1 MDLSKH
7 LLHLENRLLSRA
19 VREDAAELARL
30 IADDFVEFGAS
41 GGIWNKFD
49 VLEAL
54 PQQAFAQRNVSQ
66 FTLKQLSE
74 DSALVTYHCHTVAGG
89 QRVPGTVCAVRCGG
103 GRGAVADGFSSGHLL
118 CPAVKPWRPVDSFR
132 EQARS
137 HTDLQ

>member
-89 QRVPGTVCAVRCGG
+89 QRVPGDSLRSSVWRRQGEQWQMVFHQGTFCA
-103 GRGAVADGFSSGHLL
+103 
-118 CPAVKPWRPVDSFR
+118 RP
-132 EQARS
+132 
-137 HTDLQ
+137 

>member
-19 VREDAAELARL
+19 VREDAAELERL

-41 GGIWNKFD
+41 GGIWNKSD

-89 QRVPGTVCAVRCGG
+89 QRVPADSLRSSVWRRQGEQWQMVFHQGTLCA
-103 GRGAVADGFSSGHLL
+103 
-118 CPAVKPWRPVDSFR
+118 RP
-132 EQARS
+132 
-137 HTDLQ
+137 

>member
-41 GGIWNKFD
+41 GGIWNKSD

-54 PQQAFAQRNVSQ
+54 QQQVFAQRTVSQ

-89 QRVPGTVCAVRCGG
+89 QRVPADSLRSSVWRRQGEQWQMVFHQGTFCA
-103 GRGAVADGFSSGHLL
+103 
-118 CPAVKPWRPVDSFR
+118 RP
-132 EQARS
+132 
-137 HTDLQ
+137 